1 MIQGEKLQYFLMNY
15 DICEYKPIKNGALYW
30 TTCSYMSDV
39 TDLRDIFKRG
49 VALKRKHRTF
59 SVQTGAPNLVTHQI
73 MKQNFFENIQNL
85 K

>member
-49 VALKRKHRTF
+49 VAFKTKT
-59 SVQTGAPNLVTHQI
+59 
-73 MKQNFFENIQNL
+73 QNFLRANWSTESGDTPNNETEIF
-85 K
+85 